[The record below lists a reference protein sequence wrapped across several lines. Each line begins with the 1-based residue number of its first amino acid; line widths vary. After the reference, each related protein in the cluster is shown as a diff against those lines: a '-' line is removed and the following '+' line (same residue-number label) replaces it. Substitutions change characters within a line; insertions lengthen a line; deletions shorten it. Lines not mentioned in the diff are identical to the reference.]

1 MRRVAEAPVPIQSPS
16 LRPATR
22 ADAAFFVD
30 LEQACMRACA
40 ETLWGEWRPSAT
52 VESFDP
58 AGMRII
64 LADGQ
69 DAGVLMTRPEARHL
83 HVQKLYVSP
92 DFQNRGLGAWALG
105 AAIAEAD
112 AAGLPVMLTVL
123 TTNPARRFYERE
135 GFRLAGET
143 AERFTMVRP

>member
-1 MRRVAEAPVPIQSPS
+1 MPIQSPS

-30 LEQACMRACA
+30 LEEACMRAYA
-40 ETLWGEWRPSAT
+40 VALWGEWRPSAT

-58 AGMRII
+58 AGMRVI
-64 LADGQ
+64 LMDGQ
-69 DAGVLMTRPEARHL
+69 DAGVLVTGPEAGHL
-83 HVQKLYVSP
+83 RVQKLYVSP
-92 DFQNRGLGAWALG
+92 DCQNRGLGAWALG
-105 AAIAEAD
+105 VAIAEAE

-143 AERFTMVRP
+143 PERLTMVRP